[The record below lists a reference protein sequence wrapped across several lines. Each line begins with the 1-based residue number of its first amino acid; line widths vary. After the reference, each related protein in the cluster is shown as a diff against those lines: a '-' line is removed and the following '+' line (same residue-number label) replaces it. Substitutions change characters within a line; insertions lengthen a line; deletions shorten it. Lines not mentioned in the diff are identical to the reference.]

1 MDQIM
6 EYTRSI
12 EHQTIDIYQSHDFV
26 FVKRIEDDVH
36 FYRLLNQLEDS
47 IGKNIDFRIVNER
60 ISTFSKLTINEMD
73 DCYQKIF
80 NAYQSGNNYKEII
93 RRKNKIDFFKN
104 MFEVSSK
111 NQDMISMRYYKVIK
125 ILQMNIENE
134 GVFVADYTKFI
145 VSDQMF

>member
-1 MDQIM
+1 MM
-6 EYTRSI
+6 EYARSM

-36 FYRLLNQLEDS
+36 VYRLLNQLEDS
-47 IGKNIDFRIVNER
+47 IGRNIYFGIVNER

-80 NAYQSGNNYKEII
+80 NAYQSGNNCKEII

-134 GVFVADYTKFI
+134 GVFIADDTKFI